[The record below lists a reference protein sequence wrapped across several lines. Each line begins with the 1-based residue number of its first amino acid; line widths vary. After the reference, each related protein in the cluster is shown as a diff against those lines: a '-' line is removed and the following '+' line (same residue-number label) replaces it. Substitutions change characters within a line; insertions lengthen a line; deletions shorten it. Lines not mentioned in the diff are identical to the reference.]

1 MQHPMTWGQFRAA
14 RPDLAAKG
22 REFLYEY
29 GVGLGFLATVRRD
42 GGPRVHP
49 ICPIFTDDAL
59 YGFIVPGPKLN
70 DLRRDP
76 RYALHSETF
85 PPPRQD
91 DGFYITGTASEV
103 SDAPTFD
110 RMAAQFL
117 AERGQHER
125 WPGFDDQVLFEFLLD
140 RCLLSLTA
148 PAEGVPA
155 GGTPVIG
162 NASGGSHIAWRAHE
176 AEPA

>member
-14 RPDLAAKG
+14 RPDLATKG

-49 ICPIFTDDAL
+49 ICPIFTDGAL

-125 WPGFDDQVLFEFLLD
+125 RGDRHGQLPELGIREQLD
-140 RCLLSLTA
+140 HGA
-148 PAEGVPA
+148 PPA
-155 GGTPVIG
+155 RRHD
-162 NASGGSHIAWRAHE
+162 ASRPTSPPPR
-176 AEPA
+176 